1 MAAPVFVPQTT
12 PRLKNVLFATDFSE
26 GSLAALSHAAAIV
39 RAFGANLHLCHIESP
54 APLSAGLAD
63 PHLYWAAGQDAVSRL
78 AATRSLP
85 VLKGLKPLLVLGE
98 GDLRKELLRI
108 VRESDIDL
116 LVAGTR
122 GRTGFRKM
130 LLGSVIEEICRTVT
144 CPILTVGPESANQQP
159 SHAQSN
165 AQADAQA
172 AGQALAQT
180 GWARAEGGTPAG
192 RTPSPYAHILFPTNL
207 SELSEK
213 TVPYIALLAQKFG
226 AQVTVLHVLPNDEA
240 STADELTQ
248 NESVRNAMIRR
259 FAALVP
265 HSGAAPAGPSRF
277 ALSAEGMGGPE
288 WAELVPFDTEFIVAR
303 GNIAETV
310 LRVAREKHAGLI
322 AMAIRNAF
330 RPGILR
336 ERTAY
341 RIIAGAQCPVL
352 TVR

>member
-1 MAAPVFVPQTT
+1 MAAPVFFPQTT
-12 PRLKNVLFATDFSE
+12 PRLKNVLFATDFSD
-26 GSLAALSHAAAIV
+26 GSLAALPHAAAIV
-39 RAFGANLHLCHIESP
+39 RAFGGMLHLCHIESP

-85 VLKGLKPLLVLGE
+85 VLKGLQPLLVLGE

-144 CPILTVGPESANQQP
+144 CPILTVGPESLPQEHVATP
-159 SHAQSN
+159 S
-165 AQADAQA
+165 
-172 AGQALAQT
+172 
-180 GWARAEGGTPAG
+180 GWARAEGGTA
-192 RTPSPYAHILFPTNL
+192 TPRRDSVPYRHILFPTNL

-213 TVPYIALLAQKFG
+213 TVPYISLLAQRFG
-226 AQVTVLHVLPNDEA
+226 AQVTVLHVLPDDEA

-248 NESVRNAMIRR
+248 NETVRNGMIKQ
-259 FAALVP
+259 FAA
-265 HSGAAPAGPSRF
+265 F
-277 ALSAEGMGGPE
+277 A
-288 WAELVPFDTEFIVAR
+288 PFDSHFIVAR
-303 GNIAETV
+303 GNTAETV
-310 LRVAREKHAGLI
+310 LRVAREKQVGLV